1 LLNKTALDM
10 RVHLSQNVLRLWYQL
25 GEEGAALRSA
35 LEGLKKHPFPESVRK
50 VEGHESLYEFF
61 VAGYWIV
68 YEVNQVG
75 GETVIVVSA
84 IEEN

>member
-1 LLNKTALDM
+1 M
-10 RVHLSQNVLRLWYQL
+10 RVHLSQKVLRLWYQL
-25 GEEGAALRSA
+25 GEDGTEVRRA
-35 LEGLKKHPFPESVRK
+35 LEGLKQNPLPEWVRK
-50 VEGHESLYEFF
+50 VEGHEALYEFF

-68 YEVNQVG
+68 YEINQMG